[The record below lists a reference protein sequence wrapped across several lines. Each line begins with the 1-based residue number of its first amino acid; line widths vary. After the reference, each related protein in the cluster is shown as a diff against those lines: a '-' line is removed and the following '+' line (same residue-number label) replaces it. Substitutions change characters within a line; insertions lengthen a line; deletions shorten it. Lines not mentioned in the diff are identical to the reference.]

1 MFGSLTRSSVFTTVS
16 VEDEAMRH
24 IVRPRPVETEETHRA
39 TAFEIFFD
47 LVFVFALTRTIS
59 FMAQPPTPLLLA
71 QGMVILLLLWWS
83 FTAYAWLGNQ
93 VRADIGLIR
102 AGMLVAMAAIF
113 VAGQVIPHAWRHAN
127 QPADAPL
134 ALAAAYIVVRAVHL
148 VLFVYVAA
156 GNRRLRVQVLL
167 CGIPTALGWTPLSL
181 GAILGGTAQTL
192 LWLAALIID
201 SIGNRVVSIFGG
213 WQVRSPSHFAERHG
227 LVLIIALGES
237 LVSVGAG
244 AV

>member
-1 MFGSLTRSSVFTTVS
+1 MARPGPQLTCSLRVGAGSASTGRRRAPTSDGCLGLGRGPRWRPGQSLLMFGSVTRSSVFTTVS

-113 VAGQVIPHAWRHAN
+113 VAALVIPHAWRHAN

-156 GNRRLRVQVLL
+156 GNR
-167 CGIPTALGWTPLSL
+167 
-181 GAILGGTAQTL
+181 
-192 LWLAALIID
+192 
-201 SIGNRVVSIFGG
+201 
-213 WQVRSPSHFAERHG
+213 
-227 LVLIIALGES
+227 
-237 LVSVGAG
+237 
-244 AV
+244 